1 LFDNSLLDVVE
12 NGVLILD
19 RNLSVHFW
27 NNWLTANTSI
37 LKKDIEGANL
47 VSFFD
52 EKLFKSLKRK
62 IKISL
67 SLNRS
72 TFIDAKV
79 NKYLIPIKREKITHS
94 IFTFMQQDITIK
106 PFRDNLVVVLIY
118 DVTPLLEAEYVISK
132 QLEQFRTLATTDNL
146 TQIYNRQKFNTVI
159 EEEIKRASRYK
170 RSLSL
175 ILFDIDHFK
184 SVNDIYGHL
193 VGDDILKAMVD
204 VVSSH
209 IRISDIFA
217 RWGGEEFTI
226 LIPETDINGAKILAE
241 KLRSKIAET
250 VFDVVGHKTCS
261 FGVTTYNGQTKEEFI
276 NEADTALYFIKENGR
291 DNVGYFNGKECL
303 MAEPL

>member
-118 DVTPLLEAEYVISK
+118 DVNPLLE
-132 QLEQFRTLATTDNL
+132 F
-146 TQIYNRQKFNTVI
+146 
-159 EEEIKRASRYK
+159 
-170 RSLSL
+170 
-175 ILFDIDHFK
+175 
-184 SVNDIYGHL
+184 
-193 VGDDILKAMVD
+193 
-204 VVSSH
+204 
-209 IRISDIFA
+209 
-217 RWGGEEFTI
+217 
-226 LIPETDINGAKILAE
+226 
-241 KLRSKIAET
+241 
-250 VFDVVGHKTCS
+250 
-261 FGVTTYNGQTKEEFI
+261 
-276 NEADTALYFIKENGR
+276 
-291 DNVGYFNGKECL
+291 
-303 MAEPL
+303 